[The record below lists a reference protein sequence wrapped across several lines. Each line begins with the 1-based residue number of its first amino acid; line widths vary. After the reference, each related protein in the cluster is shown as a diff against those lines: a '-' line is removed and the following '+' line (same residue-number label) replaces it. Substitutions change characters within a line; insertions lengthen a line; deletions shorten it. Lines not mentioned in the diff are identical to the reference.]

1 MDKCPYCGAYGNKN
15 LRNCWFC
22 GKELPQAEPPSLFR
36 GGTESKR
43 KLEESSSAD
52 DSIPELKV
60 CPHCGEKSL
69 FYNFV
74 SGEWE
79 CLNKGCESHKK
90 ASESAKLKEAKS
102 AKAKRRASSGGR
114 AWFGNLYYDAKSRK
128 WRNPARGGLPM
139 RKFLLVILLLASL
152 ATIPYG
158 GYLLYEHR
166 IGLITGG
173 VLLLADVAA
182 LIWLASLLRRYWVP
196 FGSFIAVFLLTGL
209 VCSAACA
216 YGGVEPFAG
225 MKGKVASLAS
235 NLSNL
240 LPTKVPFKVQIVG
253 FQRLSNDHV
262 VLYPLVKDVDKDHL
276 PEEGQQ
282 YRVLIT
288 DGGRTLAEA
297 TATITRYGSVLL
309 SSGKI
314 PVKGI
319 AVQKMLSDLDAKYEE
334 AKREYDIFVTES
346 TLESWRKAAKVLIGQ
361 ESYGASVEWAEKAEA
376 KAKKLEAE
384 CNKWDHLR
392 NGRSCTDGSDIDSFC
407 RKYLKI
413 SIKPIEER

>member
-1 MDKCPYCGAYGNKN
+1 MDKCPYCGAHGNKN
-15 LRNCWFC
+15 MRNCWFC
-22 GKELPQAEPPSLFR
+22 GKELPQDEPPSLFR

-90 ASESAKLKEAKS
+90 ASESAKLKEGKS
-102 AKAKRRASSGGR
+102 AKAKRRASSGGGR

-139 RKFLLVILLLASL
+139 RKFLLFILLLASL

-173 VLLLADVAA
+173 VLLLADVAV
-182 LIWLASLLRRYWVP
+182 LIWLASLLRRYRVP
-196 FGSFIAVFLLTGL
+196 FGSFIAVLILTGL

-216 YGGVEPFAG
+216 YGDVEPFA
-225 MKGKVASLAS
+225 KVKDRITGFLTSQVANVLKYKIPPRAWRVPSLLRQPPLLLL
-235 NLSNL
+235 NIQLPLPFPLLLQRQFFLRRL
-240 LPTKVPFKVQIVG
+240 LPLKLLLPSYQLL
-253 FQRLSNDHV
+253 RLSQA
-262 VLYPLVKDVDKDHL
+262 PF
-276 PEEGQQ
+276 P
-282 YRVLIT
+282 
-288 DGGRTLAEA
+288 
-297 TATITRYGSVLL
+297 
-309 SSGKI
+309 
-314 PVKGI
+314 
-319 AVQKMLSDLDAKYEE
+319 
-334 AKREYDIFVTES
+334 
-346 TLESWRKAAKVLIGQ
+346 
-361 ESYGASVEWAEKAEA
+361 
-376 KAKKLEAE
+376 
-384 CNKWDHLR
+384 
-392 NGRSCTDGSDIDSFC
+392 SF
-407 RKYLKI
+407 LQ
-413 SIKPIEER
+413 P